1 MNVFTVLG
9 ISVIIVFVM
18 LIILS
23 AIKVSSEADIR
34 ASQMFED
41 WKKRNGIE

>member
-9 ISVIIVFVM
+9 ISVIIAFVM
-18 LIILS
+18 LIILG
-23 AIKVSSEADIR
+23 AIKVGSEAYVHDR
-34 ASQMFED
+34 QMFED